1 MMMHTHDELSGEWP
15 WTIEFRH
22 KQGARR
28 VFFVI
33 PDDERAGNGLKL
45 LEEALGQR
53 NQYFAPR
60 GVHLANELLLF
71 HMGSKHHGME
81 AALICPEEWYLTISG
96 CTRRESRQKNMY
108 VLLEGEE
115 LFSLITLLANKYSM
129 GNPSGVVA

>member
-1 MMMHTHDELSGEWP
+1 MMQVQDEFSGEWP

-22 KQGARR
+22 KQEAKR

-45 LEEALGQR
+45 LEEALGHR
-53 NQYFAPR
+53 DQYFPPR

-71 HMGSKHHGME
+71 NMGSKNHGIRV
-81 AALICPEEWYLTISG
+81 ALICPEEWYHTISG
-96 CTRRESRQKNMY
+96 NTRTVSRQKNMY

-115 LFSLITLLANKYSM
+115 LGSLITLLANKYSLR
-129 GNPSGVVA
+129 NPSSTVA